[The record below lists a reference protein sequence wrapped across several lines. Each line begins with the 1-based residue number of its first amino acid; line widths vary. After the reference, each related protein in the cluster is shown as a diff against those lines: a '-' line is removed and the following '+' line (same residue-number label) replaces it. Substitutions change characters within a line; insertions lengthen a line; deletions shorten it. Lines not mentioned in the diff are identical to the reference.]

1 MINRILI
8 RIKAVQMVYSYLL
21 SQSSRTLADAKK
33 DYEKSLDMAYE
44 LYYYLL
50 LLPIELTK
58 LQEKRIEAAKNKY
71 LPTKEDL
78 FPNTRFIDNSFIK
91 TLESCEQLQ
100 VFAKEN
106 NISWGDN
113 EVYLRL
119 ALEKIL
125 SSEIYND
132 YMSKETSSFEED
144 AEFWRLIFKK
154 VIFPDEELSEA
165 LETKSI
171 YWNDD
176 LNTIGTFVL
185 KTIKRFEQGSHKEL
199 LPKFKDE
206 EDREFADILFS
217 KSIENKDEYMS
228 LIDKF
233 VQKDLWETD
242 RLAFM
247 DVVILL
253 VSITELEYV
262 PSVPIVVTINEYVEI
277 AKDYSTSKS
286 GQFINGILIPIINYL
301 KSEGKLL
308 K

>member
-8 RIKAVQMVYSYLL
+8 RVKAVQMVYSYLI
-21 SQSSRTLADAKK
+21 SQSVKTLDNAKK
-33 DYEKSLDMAYE
+33 EYETSLDKAYE

-50 LLPIELTK
+50 SLPVELTA
-58 LQEKRIEAAKNKY
+58 LQEKRLEIAKNKY

-78 FPNTRFIDNSFIK
+78 FPNTKFIDNSFIK
-91 TLESCEQLQ
+91 TLQSCVQLQ
-100 VFAKEN
+100 EFVKEHN
-106 NISWGDN
+106 VSWKDS

-119 ALEKIL
+119 ILDKIL
-125 SSEIYND
+125 QSDIYSE
-132 YMSKETSSFEED
+132 YMSKENSTFEED
-144 AEFWRLIFKK
+144 AELWRQILKK
-154 VIFPDEELSEA
+154 VVLPDDDLAEA
-165 LETKSI
+165 LEAKSV

-176 LNTIGTFVL
+176 LNTAGTFVL
-185 KTIKRFEQGSHKEL
+185 KTIKRIEQGDYDGL

-206 EDREFADILFS
+206 EDRKYADILFS
-217 KSIENKDEYMS
+217 LSVANKDEYMQ

-253 VSITELEYV
+253 VAITELLYV

-277 AKDYSTSKS
+277 AKDYSTAKS

-301 KSEGKLL
+301 KSEGRLL